1 MNHQERNTSPN
12 TVNLAPTAEQTTAEN
27 PWPLRVLSKKIAEYI
42 ARLPR
47 IWVEAE
53 VITLVRRSGARVQF
67 FTVQDL
73 TEKVSINCKIFTH
86 NLPSGIES
94 GSRIIMC
101 VKPDFWEQNG
111 NLTLHVD
118 EIRVVGLGEILA
130 RLERLKQQLAHEG
143 LFSPERKLPL
153 PFLPEK
159 IGLICGRN
167 TKAEHDVVVNAQARW
182 PEAQFEIREVQVQG
196 KTAVQEILA
205 ALHDLDTNPE
215 VSVIVIAR
223 GGGSVEDLLPFSE
236 ETLVRA
242 VAAATTPIVS
252 AIGHETD
259 NPILDFV
266 ADFRASTPTDAAR
279 KIVPDVT
286 EEREKLQFALNRG
299 RNLTTSLLSAHSED
313 LRLLR
318 LNPAIR
324 TPESLLE
331 PKYTELQALRE
342 RSYINIVQGVEIKT
356 TQLQALVSRLRTLSP
371 KSTLKR
377 GYSILY
383 QENGMILSA
392 ANEALPGEKLGAILA
407 NGRLKLQILDSEKGE
422 IS

>member
-1 MNHQERNTSPN
+1 MNHHERNTLPTATS
-12 TVNLAPTAEQTTAEN
+12 LAPTAEQTTAEN
-27 PWPLRVLSKKIAEYI
+27 PWPLKVLSKKLSEYI

-53 VITLVRRSGARVQF
+53 VITLVKRNGARVQF

-73 TEKVSINCKIFTH
+73 TEKISINCKIFTH
-86 NLPSGIES
+86 NLPAGIES
-94 GSRIIMC
+94 GSRVIMC
-101 VKPDFWEQNG
+101 VKPDFWEQSG

-118 EIRVVGLGEILA
+118 EIRAVGLGEILA
-130 RLERLKQQLAHEG
+130 RIERLKQQLAAEG
-143 LFSPERKLPL
+143 LFSSERKLPL

-167 TKAEHDVVVNAQARW
+167 TKAKHDVVVNAQARW
-182 PEAQFEIREVQVQG
+182 PEAKFEIREVQVQG
-196 KTAVQEILA
+196 KVAVQEILT
-205 ALHDLDTNPE
+205 ALTELDALPE

-223 GGGSVEDLLPFSE
+223 GGGSVEDLLPFSD

-242 VAAATTPIVS
+242 AAAATTPIVS

-259 NPILDFV
+259 NPILDYV

-279 KIVPDVT
+279 KIVPDVA
-286 EEREKLQFALNRG
+286 EEREKLKYAVNRG
-299 RNLTTSLLSAHSED
+299 RSLTTSLLNAYSED

-324 TPESLLE
+324 TPDSLLE
-331 PKYTELQALRE
+331 PKYAELQAFQE
-342 RSYINIVQGVEIKT
+342 RTYTFVSQNVELKN
-356 TQLQALVSRLRTLSP
+356 TQLQALISRLRTLSP

-383 QENGMILSA
+383 QENGTILST
-392 ANEALPGEKLGAILA
+392 ANAVTPGESLGAILA
-407 NGRLKLQILDSEKGE
+407 SGRLKLQVLEL
-422 IS
+422 